1 METGYADGKGPP
13 SPSYL
18 KGSLVTGK
26 SVWSSKVLERILYV
40 FDLFIH
46 QVS

>member
-26 SVWSSKVLERILYV
+26 
-40 FDLFIH
+40 
-46 QVS
+46 VSGPPKS